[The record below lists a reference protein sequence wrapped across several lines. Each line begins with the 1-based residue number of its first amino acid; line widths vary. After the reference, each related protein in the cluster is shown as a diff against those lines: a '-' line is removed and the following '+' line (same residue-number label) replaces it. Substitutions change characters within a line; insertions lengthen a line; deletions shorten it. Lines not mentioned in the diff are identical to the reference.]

1 MGTISSAFSMISQ
14 SLDSDQSA
22 LNVIANN
29 VANANTTGYTQEV
42 PNWQQNS
49 TVSIS
54 GTQYGT
60 GATQT
65 GPTSVRDRVLTE
77 RIDQQQQLASSS
89 STRLSALDTI
99 QALFTPDSGSSS
111 AKAGDIG
118 SDLSSFFT
126 SFTSL
131 EANPSSVS
139 LRESVLSSA
148 QTLAADISGASSSLS
163 SQRQELDQEASGVT
177 SQVNALTTD
186 IAQLNQQIQDTSPTA
201 DAGTL
206 EDQREQDVNS
216 LSKLVGVN
224 QITTENNGLSIATT
238 SGALLVSGGSSN
250 AMSSGI
256 VNGMTHFFVSNTDI
270 TTGLTTGGGELGGYL
285 TARDT
290 DIPSVMG
297 SLDQLA
303 YSVSTS
309 VNNLNNTGT
318 DLNGA
323 TGTVANPL
331 YIFNEPTQVSGSAA
345 TMSVIM
351 TDPSQISAAALGQGT
366 GDNTNATA
374 MATLSN
380 TAIVNNQTPTNY
392 FSTFVSELGA
402 TVSQVQTE
410 STAQSA
416 SVTQLTTQN
425 DSLSGVNLNDEAS
438 NMTTMERSYQS
449 AAQVFTMLNNII
461 NSALNLGTQ
470 TTVS

>member
-1 MGTISSAFSMISQ
+1 
-14 SLDSDQSA
+14 
-22 LNVIANN
+22 
-29 VANANTTGYTQEV
+29 
-42 PNWQQNS
+42 
-49 TVSIS
+49 
-54 GTQYGT
+54 
-60 GATQT
+60 
-65 GPTSVRDRVLTE
+65 
-77 RIDQQQQLASSS
+77 
-89 STRLSALDTI
+89 
-99 QALFTPDSGSSS
+99 
-111 AKAGDIG
+111 
-118 SDLSSFFT
+118 
-126 SFTSL
+126 
-131 EANPSSVS
+131 
-139 LRESVLSSA
+139 
-148 QTLAADISGASSSLS
+148 
-163 SQRQELDQEASGVT
+163 
-177 SQVNALTTD
+177 
-186 IAQLNQQIQDTSPTA
+186 
-201 DAGTL
+201 
-206 EDQREQDVNS
+206 
-216 LSKLVGVN
+216 
-224 QITTENNGLSIATT
+224 
-238 SGALLVSGGSSN
+238 
-250 AMSSGI
+250 
-256 VNGMTHFFVSNTDI
+256 
-270 TTGLTTGGGELGGYL
+270 
-285 TARDT
+285 
-290 DIPSVMG
+290 
-297 SLDQLA
+297 
-303 YSVSTS
+303 